1 MLAVMHWSDCAAS
14 CYNCGMIEP
23 TFLQAIAQGPLL
35 CDGAMGTL
43 LHAYGAPLESCLD
56 ELNLSRPNLVL
67 RIHSEYL
74 AAGADV
80 IETNTFG
87 ANRIKL
93 EDHNL
98 AERVAEIN
106 AAGVRLARQAVAL
119 SGRRAFVAGSIGPM
133 GRGVA
138 PFGPISHGA
147 ARQIFAEQ
155 IAALAAGGVDLL
167 LLETFS
173 DLTEI
178 TLAIEAAHATAP
190 GLPIVAQMTFVE
202 ERRTVAGHTPEEVA
216 NALCSLG
223 VTMAGA
229 NCSTGPAIVLRV
241 ARRMQAACPNVLI
254 SAQPNAGFPTRQSG
268 RLLYPSSPTYFA
280 DFARMAAAAGVR
292 LIGGCC
298 GTTPEHTA
306 AMAAAL
312 RGAPLSPE
320 ALPPLPPVST
330 PEIGEPPPPTDLA
343 LSLGRQFIVTVELH
357 PPRGAD
363 AGEVVSNALRLKE
376 AGATF
381 VNVADSPLARMRMSP
396 WACAYLIQQ
405 QVGLET
411 ILHFPTRG
419 RNLLRVQGDLLAA
432 HALGVRNLFV
442 VMGDPPRIGD
452 YPQASDAQDVVPSGL
467 IRLITHNLNRGSD
480 QAGNPIGQPTGFTVG
495 CALNMG
501 ADDMAKELDVL
512 QKKLDAGAQFALT
525 QPVFDPAVVERFVA
539 HFGGRPPLPII
550 MGLMP
555 LYGLRHARFLHHEVP
570 GITIPEPL
578 LARMEAAEGRNAA
591 RAEGIAIAQEILLA
605 AKPLVQGVY
614 IMPPFR
620 RYDIAAEVMS
630 VLRTGG

>member
-1 MLAVMHWSDCAAS
+1 MTQPSTSLS
-14 CYNCGMIEP
+14 
-23 TFLQAIAQGPLL
+23 FLEALQQRPLL
-35 CDGAMGTL
+35 CDGAMGTM
-43 LHAYGAPLESCLD
+43 LHSYGASFEQCLD
-56 ELNLSRPNLVL
+56 ELNLSRPELVL

-93 EDHNL
+93 EEHGL
-98 AERVAEIN
+98 ADRVAEIN
-106 AAGVRLARQAVAL
+106 AAGARLARQAVAL
-119 SGRRAFVAGSIGPM
+119 SGRRAFVAGSVGPM

-138 PFGPISHGA
+138 PFGPVSHEA
-147 ARQIFAEQ
+147 ARAVFAEQ
-155 IAALAAGGVDLL
+155 IAALAAGGVDLV
-167 LLETFS
+167 LLETFT

-178 TLAIEAAHATAP
+178 TLAIEAAHEAAP
-190 GLPIVAQMTFVE
+190 DLPIVAQMTFSE
-202 ERRTVAGHTPEEVA
+202 ERHTIAGHTPEEVA

-223 VTMAGA
+223 VTLAGA

-241 ARRMQAACPNVLI
+241 VRRMQAACPQVQV
-254 SAQPNAGFPTRQSG
+254 SAQPNAGFPTRQGG
-268 RLLYPSSPTYFA
+268 RVLYPSSPAYFA

-298 GTTPEHTA
+298 GTTPEHIA

-312 RGAPLSPE
+312 RSAPLSPDQ
-320 ALPPLPPVST
+320 LPPLPPVRQ
-330 PEIGEPPPPTDLA
+330 PQPGEPPPPTDLA
-343 LSLGRQFIVTVELH
+343 LTLGKRFIVTVELH

-363 AGEVVSNALRLKE
+363 ASEVVASAQRLKQ

-405 QVGLET
+405 QVGMET

-419 RNLLRVQGDLLAA
+419 RNLLRIQGDLLAA

-467 IRLITHNLNRGSD
+467 IRLITQNLNRGTD
-480 QAGNPIGQPTGFTVG
+480 QAGNSIGQPTGFTVG

-501 ADDMAKELDVL
+501 ADDLDKEIDVL
-512 QKKLDAGAQFALT
+512 KKKLDAGAQFALT
-525 QPVFDPAVVERFVA
+525 QPVFDPAVVERFLDR
-539 HFGGRPPLPII
+539 FGGRPPLPIL

-578 LARMEAAEGRNAA
+578 LARMEAAEALGRP
-591 RAEGIAIAQEILLA
+591 RQEGIAIAQEILLA
-605 AKPLVQGVY
+605 ARPLVQGVY
-614 IMPPFR
+614 VMPPFR
-620 RYDIAAEVMS
+620 RYDIAAEVIS
-630 VLRTGG
+630 VVRDRELG

>member
-1 MLAVMHWSDCAAS
+1 MTHFS
-14 CYNCGMIEP
+14 
-23 TFLQAIAQGPLL
+23 FLEAIDQGPLL

-43 LHAYGAPLESCLD
+43 LHSYGASLEHCLD
-56 ELNLSRPNLVL
+56 ELNLSRSSLVL
-67 RIHSEYL
+67 RAHSEYL
-74 AAGADV
+74 AAGAEV

-93 EDHNL
+93 EEYDL
-98 AERVAEIN
+98 ASQTAAIN
-106 AAGVRLARQAVAL
+106 AAGVRLALQAVAL
-119 SGRRAFVAGSIGPM
+119 SGRHAFVAGSIGPL
-133 GRGVA
+133 GRGLA
-138 PFGPISHGA
+138 PFGPIA
-147 ARQIFAEQ
+147 QDTARQVFAEQ
-155 IAALAAGGVDLL
+155 ISALAAGGVDLL
-167 LLETFS
+167 LFETFS
-173 DLTEI
+173 DLAEI
-178 TLAIEAAHATAP
+178 TAAIEAAHKAAP
-190 GLPIVAQMTFVE
+190 SLPIVAQMTFVE
-202 ERRTVAGHTPEEVA
+202 ERRTVAGHTPEEVG

-223 VTMAGA
+223 VALAGA
-229 NCSTGPAIVLRV
+229 NCSTGPAIALRV
-241 ARRMQAACPNVLI
+241 VRRMQAACAQVRV

-268 RLLYPSSPTYFA
+268 RLLYPSSPAYFA

-312 RGAPLSPE
+312 RGAPLLPDE
-320 ALPPLPPVST
+320 LPPLPPVSV
-330 PEIGEPPPPTDLA
+330 PQAGEPPPPTDLA
-343 LSLGRQFIVTVELH
+343 LSLGQKFIITVELH

-363 AGEVVSNALRLKE
+363 ASEVVANARRLKE

-405 QVGLET
+405 QVGLEA

-452 YPQASDAQDVVPSGL
+452 YPHASDAQDVVPSGL

-480 QAGNPIGQPTGFTVG
+480 QAGNAIGQPTGFTTG

-501 ADDMAKELDVL
+501 ADDLAKELDVL
-512 QKKLDAGAQFALT
+512 QKKLEAGAQFALT
-525 QPVFDPAVVERFVA
+525 QPVFDPMVVKRFMA
-539 HFGGRPPLPII
+539 HFGGQPPLPII

-570 GITIPEPL
+570 GIIIPQPL
-578 LARMEAAEGRNAA
+578 LDRMEAAEERANP
-591 RAEGIAIAQEILLA
+591 RAEGVAIAQEILLA

-614 IMPPFR
+614 IMPPLR
-620 RYDIAAEVMS
+620 RYDMAAEVLG
-630 VLRTGG
+630 VLRSQQG